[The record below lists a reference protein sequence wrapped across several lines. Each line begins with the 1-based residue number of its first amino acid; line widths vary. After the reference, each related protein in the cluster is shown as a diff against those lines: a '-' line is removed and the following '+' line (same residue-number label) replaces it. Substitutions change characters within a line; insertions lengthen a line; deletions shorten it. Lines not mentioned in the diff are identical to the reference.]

1 MEDDNEERFTRNK
14 IYKNEESINS
24 KNSKQN
30 KYSKVHSFFDEDTIN
45 EEKFDNINY
54 YNNYNM
60 KNRINNNDEEEE
72 ELDEEEN
79 DLSSEDDYE
88 NKFKNIKIGIL
99 KLKLN
104 ILNKIIIAKIQKYY
118 FYFISKINLKIK
130 CNEIFIKGDNFLYSK
145 IKLKTSD
152 ANKFYALKKLIYAI
166 RKNAFDKLI
175 KQNYFYQWK
184 SIYEDKY
191 LFNSFNDVEK
201 SAKINIYKFC
211 SILMNIFN
219 KNYEYNYYLKFF
231 MKKWKTLMNQKEIYE
246 NKIKKGMLLLS
257 NLFNRKIRKIF
268 KKFPRNFLHLKQK
281 SNLFKAFNNNKQITY
296 IVEDKEK
303 YYLRG
308 LQDFYSYKKKYIN
321 LLRQNKLLKI
331 IEKLDIKNK
340 VNKNAFIFFHLLK
353 NSSKINKY
361 KKQIK
366 NLNNSMMDLKYDSML
381 NAAII
386 IKFILNEHI
395 CNNLFTSKKIF
406 FEKLYN
412 RYQFNSIR
420 NKYNSIDDIKDEKE
434 KKEINKIRIKNQRIL
449 ALQKILIINNN
460 HKLYYGNLNIQ
471 LKESLLLKYFK
482 LWKKYV
488 FVVSINESLK
498 KLSCQKIFLLL
509 NNVLLCNIKRN
520 ILYKLKKTCIQHNFK
535 KKKYYYF
542 AFFIY
547 ILLKQH
553 ISVFITKGVFYFIK
567 QIWNKKQNSIFQK
580 NNEYLKCKTLYLI
593 YKKYH
598 DIIKCKYLTKWYFIY
613 SNSNRKKKIIQ
624 EKIKSIL
631 INIDNLSKN
640 HILSTIFNN
649 WHKKT
654 KEIETEEKKKELKIY
669 FYLNKFITMKHLKTL
684 WLYLKKWST
693 KRTNLKNDLNLNYE
707 NLLIQLEQI
716 KKENDDLVAIYYK
729 KRQEYAKTL
738 YDYNYMKKY
747 YCDNCIN
754 EKEDEIDYM
763 SLKSSEIKEAG
774 KPFDTFMPSQNKND
788 TQSKDNSR
796 YLKKTLGDNS
806 IKPKS
811 GMPISLDE
819 NNFSVNEENKLQSEN
834 SLMNISDEDE
844 LSNYVGRKI
853 TQNALET
860 NNSKNKVDESNIN
873 NITEKNYTHDDNNDY
888 NDINNN
894 IDDYKNEYE
903 EQKKYYENYI
913 NILLEKKNELLE
925 MKNLLMSQKLNASK
939 SGENYE

>member
-1 MEDDNEERFTRNK
+1 M
-14 IYKNEESINS
+14 
-24 KNSKQN
+24 
-30 KYSKVHSFFDEDTIN
+30 
-45 EEKFDNINY
+45 
-54 YNNYNM
+54 
-60 KNRINNNDEEEE
+60 
-72 ELDEEEN
+72 
-79 DLSSEDDYE
+79 
-88 NKFKNIKIGIL
+88 
-99 KLKLN
+99 
-104 ILNKIIIAKIQKYY
+104 
-118 FYFISKINLKIK
+118 
-130 CNEIFIKGDNFLYSK
+130 
-145 IKLKTSD
+145 
-152 ANKFYALKKLIYAI
+152 
-166 RKNAFDKLI
+166 
-175 KQNYFYQWK
+175 
-184 SIYEDKY
+184 
-191 LFNSFNDVEK
+191 
-201 SAKINIYKFC
+201 
-211 SILMNIFN
+211 
-219 KNYEYNYYLKFF
+219 
-231 MKKWKTLMNQKEIYE
+231 
-246 NKIKKGMLLLS
+246 
-257 NLFNRKIRKIF
+257 
-268 KKFPRNFLHLKQK
+268 
-281 SNLFKAFNNNKQITY
+281 
-296 IVEDKEK
+296 
-303 YYLRG
+303 
-308 LQDFYSYKKKYIN
+308 
-321 LLRQNKLLKI
+321 
-331 IEKLDIKNK
+331 
-340 VNKNAFIFFHLLK
+340 
-353 NSSKINKY
+353 
-361 KKQIK
+361 
-366 NLNNSMMDLKYDSML
+366 
-381 NAAII
+381 
-386 IKFILNEHI
+386 
-395 CNNLFTSKKIF
+395 
-406 FEKLYN
+406 
-412 RYQFNSIR
+412 
-420 NKYNSIDDIKDEKE
+420 
-434 KKEINKIRIKNQRIL
+434 
-449 ALQKILIINNN
+449 
-460 HKLYYGNLNIQ
+460 
-471 LKESLLLKYFK
+471 
-482 LWKKYV
+482 
-488 FVVSINESLK
+488 
-498 KLSCQKIFLLL
+498 
-509 NNVLLCNIKRN
+509 
-520 ILYKLKKTCIQHNFK
+520 
-535 KKKYYYF
+535 
-542 AFFIY
+542 
-547 ILLKQH
+547 
-553 ISVFITKGVFYFIK
+553 
-567 QIWNKKQNSIFQK
+567 
-580 NNEYLKCKTLYLI
+580 KCKTLYLI

-903 EQKKYYENYI
+903 EQIIVKIK
-913 NILLEKKNELLE
+913 
-925 MKNLLMSQKLNASK
+925 
-939 SGENYE
+939 

>member
-211 SILMNIFN
+211 SILMKIFN

-353 NSSKINKY
+353 NSSKMTKY

-366 NLNNSMMDLKYDSML
+366 NLNNSMIDLKYDSML

-449 ALQKILIINNN
+449 ALQKILIINNK

-535 KKKYYYF
+535 KKKYYYL

-567 QIWNKKQNSIFQK
+567 QIWNKKQNSIYQK
-580 NNEYLKCKTLYLI
+580 NNKYLKCKTLYLI

>member
-60 KNRINNNDEEEE
+60 KNRSNNNDEEEE

-211 SILMNIFN
+211 SILMKIFN
-219 KNYEYNYYLKFF
+219 KNDEYNYYLKFF

-353 NSSKINKY
+353 NYSKMTKY

-366 NLNNSMMDLKYDSML
+366 NLNNSMIDLKYDSML

-420 NKYNSIDDIKDEKE
+420 NKYNTIDDIKDEKE

-449 ALQKILIINNN
+449 ALQKILIINNK

-509 NNVLLCNIKRN
+509 NNVLCNIKRN
-520 ILYKLKKTCIQHNFK
+520 ILYKLKKNSIQNNFK

-567 QIWNKKQNSIFQK
+567 QIWNKKQNSIYQK
-580 NNEYLKCKTLYLI
+580 NNKYLKCKTLYLI

-754 EKEDEIDYM
+754 EKEDEINYM

>member
-45 EEKFDNINY
+45 EEKFGNINY

-104 ILNKIIIAKIQKYY
+104 ILNKIIIGKIQKYY

-353 NSSKINKY
+353 NSSKMTKY

-366 NLNNSMMDLKYDSML
+366 NLNNSMIDLKYDSML

-449 ALQKILIINNN
+449 ALQKILIINNK

-567 QIWNKKQNSIFQK
+567 QIWNKKQNSIYQK
-580 NNEYLKCKTLYLI
+580 NNKYLKCKTLYLI

-693 KRTNLKNDLNLNYE
+693 KRINLNYE

>member
-211 SILMNIFN
+211 SILMKIFN

-353 NSSKINKY
+353 NSSKMTKY

-366 NLNNSMMDLKYDSML
+366 NLNNSMIDLKYDSML

-449 ALQKILIINNN
+449 ALQKILIINNK

-488 FVVSINESLK
+488 FVLSINESLK

-567 QIWNKKQNSIFQK
+567 QIWNKKQNSIYQK
-580 NNEYLKCKTLYLI
+580 NNKYLKCKTLYLI

-913 NILLEKKNELLE
+913 NILLEKKNELIE

>member
-1 MEDDNEERFTRNK
+1 MEDDSEERFTRNK

-60 KNRINNNDEEEE
+60 KNRSNNNDEEEE

-211 SILMNIFN
+211 SILMKIFN
-219 KNYEYNYYLKFF
+219 KNYEYDYYLKFF

-353 NSSKINKY
+353 NSSKMTKY

-366 NLNNSMMDLKYDSML
+366 NLNNSMIDLKYDSML

-420 NKYNSIDDIKDEKE
+420 NK
-434 KKEINKIRIKNQRIL
+434 
-449 ALQKILIINNN
+449 
-460 HKLYYGNLNIQ
+460 
-471 LKESLLLKYFK
+471 
-482 LWKKYV
+482 
-488 FVVSINESLK
+488 
-498 KLSCQKIFLLL
+498 
-509 NNVLLCNIKRN
+509 
-520 ILYKLKKTCIQHNFK
+520 
-535 KKKYYYF
+535 
-542 AFFIY
+542 
-547 ILLKQH
+547 
-553 ISVFITKGVFYFIK
+553 
-567 QIWNKKQNSIFQK
+567 
-580 NNEYLKCKTLYLI
+580 
-593 YKKYH
+593 
-598 DIIKCKYLTKWYFIY
+598 
-613 SNSNRKKKIIQ
+613 
-624 EKIKSIL
+624 
-631 INIDNLSKN
+631 
-640 HILSTIFNN
+640 
-649 WHKKT
+649 
-654 KEIETEEKKKELKIY
+654 
-669 FYLNKFITMKHLKTL
+669 
-684 WLYLKKWST
+684 
-693 KRTNLKNDLNLNYE
+693 
-707 NLLIQLEQI
+707 
-716 KKENDDLVAIYYK
+716 
-729 KRQEYAKTL
+729 
-738 YDYNYMKKY
+738 
-747 YCDNCIN
+747 
-754 EKEDEIDYM
+754 
-763 SLKSSEIKEAG
+763 
-774 KPFDTFMPSQNKND
+774 
-788 TQSKDNSR
+788 
-796 YLKKTLGDNS
+796 
-806 IKPKS
+806 
-811 GMPISLDE
+811 
-819 NNFSVNEENKLQSEN
+819 
-834 SLMNISDEDE
+834 
-844 LSNYVGRKI
+844 
-853 TQNALET
+853 
-860 NNSKNKVDESNIN
+860 
-873 NITEKNYTHDDNNDY
+873 
-888 NDINNN
+888 
-894 IDDYKNEYE
+894 
-903 EQKKYYENYI
+903 
-913 NILLEKKNELLE
+913 
-925 MKNLLMSQKLNASK
+925 
-939 SGENYE
+939 

>member
-211 SILMNIFN
+211 SILMKIFN
-219 KNYEYNYYLKFF
+219 KNDEYNYYLKFF

-353 NSSKINKY
+353 NSSKMTKY

-366 NLNNSMMDLKYDSML
+366 NLNNSMIDLKYDSML

-412 RYQFNSIR
+412 RYQFNFIR

-449 ALQKILIINNN
+449 ALQKILIINNK

-509 NNVLLCNIKRN
+509 NNVLCNIKRN
-520 ILYKLKKTCIQHNFK
+520 FLYKLKKNSIHNNFK

-567 QIWNKKQNSIFQK
+567 QIWNKKQNSIYQK

-593 YKKYH
+593 YKKYL
-598 DIIKCKYLTKWYFIY
+598 DIIKYKYLTKWYFIY
-613 SNSNRKKKIIQ
+613 SNSIRKKEIIQ